1 MKSSDNVFCKYKEL
15 TDEELITLLREGEA
29 AVWEFILDKYKN
41 LVRSKAKSMYI
52 LGAEPEDLIQEGMI
66 GLFKAI
72 RDYDPGRDASFFT
85 FADLC
90 VSRQVYT
97 AVTSSGRKK
106 HMPLNTYVSL
116 SSEDDGEEGTNLKE
130 GADLSESNPE
140 TLFIEKENVENI
152 EKLIETELSTSER
165 QAFELY
171 LTGMTYTE
179 IAKVLGKDD
188 KSTDNALQRAKNK
201 LKKCL
206 FS

>member
-1 MKSSDNVFCKYKEL
+1 
-15 TDEELITLLREGEA
+15 
-29 AVWEFILDKYKN
+29 
-41 LVRSKAKSMYI
+41 
-52 LGAEPEDLIQEGMI
+52 
-66 GLFKAI
+66 
-72 RDYDPGRDASFFT
+72 
-85 FADLC
+85 
-90 VSRQVYT
+90 
-97 AVTSSGRKK
+97 
-106 HMPLNTYVSL
+106 MPLNTYVSL